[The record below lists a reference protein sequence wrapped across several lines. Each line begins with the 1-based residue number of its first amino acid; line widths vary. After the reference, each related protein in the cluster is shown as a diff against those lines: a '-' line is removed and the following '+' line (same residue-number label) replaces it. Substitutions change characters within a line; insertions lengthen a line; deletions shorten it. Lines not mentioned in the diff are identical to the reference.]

1 MIGMKVE
8 PQPKTRGIPTV
19 RDVMQKSL
27 ITVPQD
33 ATLGELARLLTRHKI
48 SGVPVVDEE
57 GDVVG
62 VVSMTDLTAFAARAR
77 RGVGTDSEPRYYR
90 DLWTD
95 DDLSDGFCEGMYD
108 EDYAST
114 TRVWEIMTK
123 TVYMLNEATPVCDL
137 VKLMLDLR
145 IHRVLVTNG
154 KSVVG
159 IVTTVDVMR
168 LIPELLAECSGETQ
182 E

>member
-1 MIGMKVE
+1 MKVE
-8 PQPKTRGIPTV
+8 PLPRTRGIPTV

-48 SGVPVVDEE
+48 TGVPVVDEE

-62 VVSMTDLTAFAARAR
+62 VVSMTDLTAFAARVR
-77 RGVGTDSEPRYYR
+77 RGGGAEPEPRYYR
-90 DLWTD
+90 DLWLD
-95 DDLSDGFCEGMYD
+95 DDLSEGFVEGMYD
-108 EDYAST
+108 DDYASS

-123 TVYMLNEATPVCDL
+123 TVYMLNEGTPVCDL

-145 IHRVLVTNG
+145 IHRVLVTDG

-168 LIPELLAECSGETQ
+168 LIPELLENCQGETIP
-182 E
+182 